1 MELSVRRLNNS
12 LSTNKERLHAHSQVH
27 TQTPKK
33 EKKNKAKK
41 QKKQNKQNKQTPN
54 PIMETDCQNSLFYLL
69 SLSLFLS

>member
-33 EKKNKAKK
+33 EEKKNKAKK
-41 QKKQNKQNKQTPN
+41 QKKQNKQTPN